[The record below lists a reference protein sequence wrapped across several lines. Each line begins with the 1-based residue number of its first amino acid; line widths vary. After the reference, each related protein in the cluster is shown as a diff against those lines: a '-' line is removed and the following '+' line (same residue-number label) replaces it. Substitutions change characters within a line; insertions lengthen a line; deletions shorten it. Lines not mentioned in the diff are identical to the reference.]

1 MPRYFIDLHDG
12 SQHIRDKDGFEAANV
27 EAVQKRVVGI
37 MREVAQGF
45 EPSAG
50 HQQCTAAVRDEG
62 ARVLFR
68 ARLSLDLDW
77 SE

>member
-12 SQHIRDKDGFEAANV
+12 SQHIRDKEGFEAPDI
-27 EAVQKRVVGI
+27 EAVQTRVVEI
-37 MREVAQGF
+37 MRAVAQGF
-45 EPSAG
+45 ERSAK
-50 HQQCTAAVRDEG
+50 HQHCAAAVRDEH
-62 ARVLFR
+62 AAVLFR

>member
-12 SQHIRDKDGFEAANV
+12 SQHIRDKEGFEAANV
-27 EAVQKRVVGI
+27 DAVQKRVVGI

-45 EPSAG
+45 EPSEG

-62 ARVLFR
+62 SAVLFR